1 MRAFAARCSWELNQ
15 AIMPTEIKAVI
26 FDYGATLDT
35 GGDHWSR
42 VIYNAY
48 RSAGVDIPQDRFIE
62 AYIYAERVIGPL
74 IESTQTFREILEAK
88 IGVQVQFLGLTLTVD
103 SNDIARRCYQAA
115 LNHCYESAKTI
126 RSINK
131 DVKRGLVSNFYGNL
145 DAVLSEMG
153 MGGLFDVVVDSGVV
167 NVRKPD
173 PAIFQLAIQALD
185 VAPSETLVI
194 GDSVEKDM
202 IPARSLG
209 CHVIRIDGLPWFGAS
224 GNNSEFTSVSDIK
237 SALSLFNLQ

>member
-1 MRAFAARCSWELNQ
+1 
-15 AIMPTEIKAVI
+15 MPTDIKAVI
-26 FDYGATLDT
+26 FDYGGTLDT

-62 AYIYAERVIGPL
+62 AYIYAERVVGPL

-88 IGVQVQFLGLTLTVD
+88 IAVQVQFLGLTLTVD
-103 SNDIARRCYQAA
+103 SNDIVRRCYQTA
-115 LNHCYESAKTI
+115 LNHCYESAQTI

-153 MGGLFDVVVDSGVV
+153 MEGLFDVVVDSGVV
-167 NVRKPD
+167 NIRKPD

-209 CHVIRIDGLPWFGAS
+209 CQVIRIDGLPWFRAS
-224 GNNSEFTSVSDIK
+224 GNNSEYTSVSDIK

>member
-1 MRAFAARCSWELNQ
+1 
-15 AIMPTEIKAVI
+15 MPTEIKAVI
-26 FDYGATLDT
+26 FDYGGTLDT

-62 AYIYAERVIGPL
+62 AYIYAERVMGPL

-103 SNDIARRCYQAA
+103 SNDIVRRCYQTA
-115 LNHCYESAKTI
+115 LNHCYESAQTI

-153 MGGLFDVVVDSGVV
+153 MEGLFDVVVDSGVV
-167 NVRKPD
+167 NIRKPD

-209 CHVIRIDGLPWFGAS
+209 CQVIRINGLPWFRAS

>member
-1 MRAFAARCSWELNQ
+1 M
-15 AIMPTEIKAVI
+15 
-26 FDYGATLDT
+26 
-35 GGDHWSR
+35 
-42 VIYNAY
+42 
-48 RSAGVDIPQDRFIE
+48 
-62 AYIYAERVIGPL
+62 GPL

-88 IGVQVQFLGLTLTVD
+88 IAVQVQFLGLTLTVD
-103 SNDIARRCYQAA
+103 SNDIVRRCYQTA
-115 LNHCYESAKTI
+115 LNHCYESAQTI

-153 MGGLFDVVVDSGVV
+153 MEGLFDVVVDSGVV
-167 NVRKPD
+167 NIRKPD

-209 CHVIRIDGLPWFGAS
+209 CQVIRIDGLPWFRAS
-224 GNNSEFTSVSDIK
+224 GNNSEYTSVSDIK

>member
-1 MRAFAARCSWELNQ
+1 MRAFADRCSWELNQ

-26 FDYGATLDT
+26 FDYGGTLDT

-62 AYIYAERVIGPL
+62 AYIYAERVMGPL

-103 SNDIARRCYQAA
+103 SNDIVRRCYQTA
-115 LNHCYESAKTI
+115 LNHCYESAQTI

-153 MGGLFDVVVDSGVV
+153 MEGLFDVVVDSGVV
-167 NVRKPD
+167 NIRKPD

-209 CHVIRIDGLPWFGAS
+209 CQVIRINGLPWFRAS
-224 GNNSEFTSVSDIK
+224 GNNSEYTSVSDIK

>member
-1 MRAFAARCSWELNQ
+1 MRAFAARCSRELNQ
-15 AIMPTEIKAVI
+15 AIMPTDIKAVI
-26 FDYGATLDT
+26 FDYGGTLDT

-62 AYIYAERVIGPL
+62 AYIYAERVVGPL

-88 IGVQVQFLGLTLTVD
+88 IAVQVQFLGLTLTVD
-103 SNDIARRCYQAA
+103 SNDIVRRCYQTA
-115 LNHCYESAKTI
+115 LNHCYESAQTI

-153 MGGLFDVVVDSGVV
+153 MEGLFDVVVDSGVV
-167 NVRKPD
+167 NIRKPD

-209 CHVIRIDGLPWFGAS
+209 CQVIRIDGLPWFRAS
-224 GNNSEFTSVSDIK
+224 GNNSEYTSVSDIK